1 MNGEAEFLLIACIA
15 TYLFNDNWRQTEA
28 WIMKKINIVYDPKK
42 RSKIQTGF
50 GGDAQ
55 HIVRKK
61 RSMKVYRKTTIY
73 AMSFVDCT

>member
-1 MNGEAEFLLIACIA
+1 
-15 TYLFNDNWRQTEA
+15 
-28 WIMKKINIVYDPKK
+28 MKKINIVYDPKK